1 MKDFESI
8 QLLGVEMYYEFLKI
22 YFSYKISQKN
32 NIKFIIKLHPI
43 NYKNLNDLE
52 KIFKI

>member
-1 MKDFESI
+1 
-8 QLLGVEMYYEFLKI
+8 MYYEFLENLFFLQN
-22 YFSYKISQKN
+22 FSKKN

-52 KIFKI
+52 KILKI